1 MRSFFTA
8 ALVFGMVGCTGDNTP
23 EASPQLDAAL
33 HADKGLL
40 AASWMMK
47 TASPDGLAP
56 FSKEGWFALVTRQ
69 DIPETVRLLGP
80 EGGLVG
86 ARAHAEAAA
95 MYRQAAVTSAQAIM
109 QTYHETPQEGD
120 PPGMAHLVAVSA
132 AILGNSDANTA
143 ARAALASTPDSAV
156 ASWHTVWD
164 GSSWPPPDQGLP
176 LEFPEKSG
184 GTWPGVGDLPHFE
197 LVEATEEGRK
207 VAMADP
213 TALVAQALWHDT
225 VATSLAGEQA
235 ALLDTWDLRYLM
247 PAEAPTAPSGAMP
260 LELIFGSELLHE
272 NDGDFLA
279 AVRQDGLV
287 VVPDWQGKSLMA
299 DLTARS
305 LVDGKV
311 DTEKARDV
319 AQALRA
325 DLLEQMEATAG
336 SPQDYHRNF
345 ADLARV
351 GALRNLAWVARAS
364 GDSYSEGVLRL
375 SALDF
380 SSTPATSAPS
390 WLLSMCAY
398 DAANRYPL
406 RATEILHNLISRVPD
421 LASARYGLDVLALR
435 VSRES
440 GGGRLPGM

>member
-1 MRSFFTA
+1 
-8 ALVFGMVGCTGDNTP
+8 
-23 EASPQLDAAL
+23 
-33 HADKGLL
+33 
-40 AASWMMK
+40 
-47 TASPDGLAP
+47 
-56 FSKEGWFALVTRQ
+56 
-69 DIPETVRLLGP
+69 
-80 EGGLVG
+80 
-86 ARAHAEAAA
+86 
-95 MYRQAAVTSAQAIM
+95 
-109 QTYHETPQEGD
+109 
-120 PPGMAHLVAVSA
+120 
-132 AILGNSDANTA
+132 
-143 ARAALASTPDSAV
+143 
-156 ASWHTVWD
+156 
-164 GSSWPPPDQGLP
+164 
-176 LEFPEKSG
+176 
-184 GTWPGVGDLPHFE
+184 
-197 LVEATEEGRK
+197 
-207 VAMADP
+207 
-213 TALVAQALWHDT
+213 
-225 VATSLAGEQA
+225 
-235 ALLDTWDLRYLM
+235 M

-380 SSTPATSAPS
+380 SSTPATSAPA